1 LTGKEE
7 LERLRGEIDGIDGR
21 LVDLFNERM
30 RVSEEIA
37 RAKERGNIAITDLR
51 REQSVID
58 AAVSASGDSNK
69 AAAATLMRALISLS
83 KKRQIEKLGLADAIS
98 FPPSSSRKTADV
110 RTAFQGVEGAWGEH
124 AAQIL
129 FPDGVCTGYDYFE
142 SVFEA
147 VKSNE
152 ADYGVLPIENSR
164 TGAIGEVYDLLRRHS
179 CYIVGQ
185 AWIAVKQCLLGKKG
199 AAPGDIREV
208 YSHPEGFGQ
217 CSRFL
222 KNRNWEL
229 TSCRNTA
236 YAAKLAAQCD
246 SVKYAAIGSRR
257 AAAVY
262 GLEVIAPDIM
272 DDSGNKTRFIAIAAE
287 PIYDDSCDTV
297 SVTFSTAHRSGA
309 LCAVL
314 EAFMLAGINLSRIES
329 RPVSADRYR
338 FFTDLQSN
346 ITSDAT
352 RDALTL
358 ASMHCDY
365 FEVLGCYGE
374 TTE

>member
-1 LTGKEE
+1 MTAKEE

-21 LVDLFNERM
+21 IVGLFNERM

-37 RAKERGNIAITDLR
+37 RAKERGNIAVTDLR
-51 REQSVID
+51 REQDVID
-58 AAVSASGDSNK
+58 AAAAASGDRNR

-83 KKRQIEKLGLADAIS
+83 KKRQIEKLGLADAVS
-98 FPPSSSRKTADV
+98 FPPSSSRKTDGV
-110 RTAFQGVEGAWGEH
+110 RAAFQGVEGAWGEH
-124 AAQIL
+124 AAELL
-129 FPDGVCTGYDYFE
+129 FPGAAFTGYDYFE

-147 VKSNE
+147 VVAND

-185 AWIAVKQCLLGKKG
+185 AWVAVKQCLLGQKG
-199 AAPGDIREV
+199 AVLSDIREV

-229 TSCRNTA
+229 TACRNTA
-236 YAAKLAAQCD
+236 YAAKLAAERGG
-246 SVKYAAIGSRR
+246 VKYAAIGSRR
-257 AAAVY
+257 AAAAY
-262 GLEVIAPDIM
+262 GLEVVSPDIM
-272 DDSGNKTRFIAIAAE
+272 DDAGNKTRFIAIAAE
-287 PIYDDSCDTV
+287 PLYDENCDTV
-297 SVTFSTAHRSGA
+297 SITFSTAHRSGA

-314 EAFMLAGINLSRIES
+314 EAFMLTGINLSRIES

-338 FFTDLQSN
+338 FFADLQSN
-346 ITSDAT
+346 IMSGAT

-365 FEVLGCYGE
+365 FEVLGCCGE
-374 TTE
+374 IVE

>member
-1 LTGKEE
+1 MTGKEE
-7 LERLRGEIDGIDGR
+7 LERLRGEIDGIDGK
-21 LVDLFNERM
+21 LVGLFNERM

-37 RAKERGNIAITDLR
+37 RVKERGNIAVTDLR
-51 REQSVID
+51 REKNVID
-58 AAVSASGDSNK
+58 AAVAASGEDNR

-83 KKRQIEKLGLADAIS
+83 KKRQTEKLELADAIS
-98 FPPSSSRKTADV
+98 FPPSASCGTDGV

-124 AAQIL
+124 AARVL
-129 FPDGVCTGYDYFE
+129 FPKGAFTGCDYFE

-147 VKSNE
+147 VKSNR

-185 AWIAVKQCLLGKKG
+185 TWIAVKQCLLGKAG
-199 AAPGDIREV
+199 ASPGDVREV

-217 CSRFL
+217 CARFL
-222 KNRNWEL
+222 KNRSWEL
-229 TSCRNTA
+229 TACRNTA
-236 YAAKLAAQCD
+236 YAAKLAAERD
-246 SVKYAAIGSRR
+246 DVKYAAIGSRR
-257 AAAVY
+257 AAAAY
-262 GLEVIAPDIM
+262 GLEIIAPDIM
-272 DDSGNKTRFIAIAAE
+272 DDAGNRTRFIAIAAK
-287 PIYDDSCDTV
+287 PIYDESCDIV

-346 ITSDAT
+346 IMSEAT

-365 FEVLGCYGE
+365 FEILGCYG
-374 TTE
+374 TTAE